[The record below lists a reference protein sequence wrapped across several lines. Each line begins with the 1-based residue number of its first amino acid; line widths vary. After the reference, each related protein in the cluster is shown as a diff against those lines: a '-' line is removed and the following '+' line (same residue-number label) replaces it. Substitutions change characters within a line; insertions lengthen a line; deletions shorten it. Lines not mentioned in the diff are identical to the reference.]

1 MEEEIKTEVTKSEE
15 DASKETKPEKVEETP
30 DYEALFKEEQE
41 RREKAEH
48 KIVKLR
54 AKDLEEEPEEKKD
67 LKSYI
72 DQRVSEL
79 KVISQEERFNSE
91 IDKASTNESEKK
103 LIRFHLENNNLTGS
117 VVEQV
122 QKAKALANYKR
133 VVQMQ
138 KELTKSLETKPGNED
153 SSSYKPKPS
162 KTTDLTE
169 KDIEFLKKR
178 GLYDKYL
185 EKYGK

>member
-1 MEEEIKTEVTKSEE
+1 MEEEKEVSKSEE
-15 DASKETKPEKVEETP
+15 DASKETTPVEEPAEETP

-41 RREKAEH
+41 RRKGAEH

-54 AKDLEEEPEEKKD
+54 AKDLEEEPEEEED

-91 IDKASTNESEKK
+91 IDKASNNESEKK

-133 VVQMQ
+133 VVQTQ